1 MAVFKLDNRK
11 VVVSEGGVS
20 KVLTPPSGVSYSEV
34 TERWNAW
41 VINNQDQWSSKSFS
55 VKKHGAIDAFELA
68 VEAREDSLTFLL
80 NRRMLPRIRKLM
92 RKVPDHSSTI
102 REVSGLFVVRDPLRK
117 VYRKFATRDAA
128 ATFNQTVTE
137 EWKLEFKF
145 DKLSMIR
152 IEHGSLKR
160 GKGSVVDS
168 FTRQF
173 RDAGKSMGLEHR
185 I

>member
-20 KVLTPPSGVSYSEV
+20 KVLTAPCGVSYSEV

-41 VINNQDQWSSKSFS
+41 IINSDDKWSSKSFS

-80 NRRMLPRIRKLM
+80 NRRLLPRIRHLM
-92 RKVPDHSSTI
+92 RKVPDHSNVI
-102 REVSGLFVVRDPLRK
+102 REVAGFYVVRDPLRK
-117 VYRKFATRDAA
+117 NYHKFDNMADAK
-128 ATFNQTVTE
+128 TFNMAVTE
-137 EWKLEFKF
+137 EWKLEYKF
-145 DKLSMIR
+145 DKLSMIKIDYEAGR
-152 IEHGSLKR
+152 S
-160 GKGSVVDS
+160 KGSVVDS

-173 RDAGKSMGLEHR
+173 RNAAQEMGVRH
-185 I
+185 

>member
-20 KVLTPPSGVSYSEV
+20 KVLTSPSGVSYSEI
-34 TERWNAW
+34 TERWYAW
-41 VINNQDQWSSKSFS
+41 VINDQDQWSSRSFGIL
-55 VKKHGAIDAFELA
+55 KHGAINAFELA

-80 NRRMLPRIRKLM
+80 NRRMLPRIRHLM
-92 RKVPDHSSTI
+92 RKVPDHSSVI
-102 REVSGLFVVRDPLRK
+102 REVDGFFVVRDPLRK
-117 VYRKFATRDAA
+117 NYHKFDNMADAK
-128 ATFNQTVTE
+128 TFNMAVTE

-152 IEHGSLKR
+152 IDPDAYKR
-160 GKGSVVDS
+160 NKGNPVDA

-173 RDAGKSMGLEHR
+173 RNAAQEIGMQH
-185 I
+185 

>member
-20 KVLTPPSGVSYSEV
+20 KVLTAPCGVSYSEV

-41 VINNQDQWSSKSFS
+41 VINSDDNWSSKSFS
-55 VKKHGAIDAFELA
+55 CKKHGAIDAFELA

-80 NRRMLPRIRKLM
+80 NRRMLPRIRHLM
-92 RKVPDHSSTI
+92 RKVPDHSSVI
-102 REVSGLFVVRDPLRK
+102 REIGGFYVVRDPLRK
-117 VYRKFATRDAA
+117 NYHKFDNKLDAQ
-128 ATFNQTVTE
+128 TFNTAVTE
-137 EWKLEFKF
+137 EWKLEYKF

-152 IEHGSLKR
+152 IDSEPFKR
-160 GKGSVVDS
+160 TNAVDS

-173 RDAGKSMGLEHR
+173 RNAAQEIGLQH
-185 I
+185 